1 MLTMGRHARNDP
13 LRAALFP
20 FDLYIGI
27 GADPKCRGPQRDS
40 MALYIAVFTPLS
52 SAAECPN
59 DEQMLEHEHVD
70 PRLVI
75 GVARAAGVRVAYDPN
90 PSDI

>member
-1 MLTMGRHARNDP
+1 M
-13 LRAALFP
+13 RAALFP
-20 FDLYIGI
+20 FDFYIGI
-27 GADPKCRGPQRDS
+27 GADLKCRGPQRDS

-75 GVARAAGVRVAYDPN
+75 GVARAAGVRVA
-90 PSDI
+90 